1 MPRRSNRCHGVTR
14 GGERCSKDASGGA
27 FCAQHP
33 LPGGLVTP
41 SGFADLE
48 GVTPQMVS
56 KWLAEIDGLEK
67 TADGF
72 IEWEKAQRL
81 IEETRD
87 YSRPLQRE
95 GDRHEAPDIDDLEDI
110 HPKEVQHRYELAR
123 MLKEEERARLAEIER
138 REKEGELIDARAVA
152 HDFADM
158 FSMLRQSFR
167 TMPDRVAGRLYSA
180 ESPREIRDI
189 LRDEI
194 HDCLSD
200 IADRLEEMADDDEP
214 ELQAAE

>member
-1 MPRRSNRCHGVTR
+1 M
-14 GGERCSKDASGGA
+14 
-27 FCAQHP
+27 
-33 LPGGLVTP
+33 VTP
-41 SGFADLE
+41 TGFADLE

-56 KWLAEIDGLEK
+56 KWLSEIDGLEK
-67 TADGF
+67 TGGGF
-72 IEWEKAQRL
+72 IEWERAQEL
-81 IEETRD
+81 IEQTRD

-95 GDRHEAPDIDDLEDI
+95 GERHDVPDIDDLEDI

-138 REKEGELIDARAVA
+138 REKEGELIDAGQVA

-180 ESPREIRDI
+180 KSPREIRDI
-189 LRDEI
+189 MRDEV

-200 IADRLEEMADDDEP
+200 IADRLEEMADDAKP
-214 ELQAAE
+214 EMMAAAE